1 MEKSNSHGFYPE
13 VSIKEGIDSTIDWF
27 LANPDKID
35 KKFNALN
42 R

>member
-1 MEKSNSHGFYPE
+1 MDRANSYGFTPE
-13 VSIKEGIDSTIDWF
+13 ISIQQGIKNTIEWF
-27 LANPDKID
+27 LTNPDKID